1 MTHSAVLS
9 HYVLD
14 HLPLM
19 MGDLPESVASGSNTF
34 AQKIG
39 SAGGYD
45 SDNLWSAG
53 VAVDFST
60 GIGRSLA
67 EGGIYYAELDTRRP
81 AAVLPPLARI
91 VRLAEFAQNEEDTSG
106 LARHA
111 YFAEGEGR
119 IFMAVG
125 VRLYEW
131 IEGLQAWQNKF
142 HTGLHATSLAYF
154 DGYLHVAGWRPIN
167 YAATPDTPGHR
178 DYLWIRIDN
187 FEYGFDTTEV
197 PGITTPSI
205 FHPFGGLLYCAQ
217 GNNLYYTAG
226 SQQEDDDTNYPKP
239 PWQWEWIGPVRFGSK
254 GDSITGIAGV
264 IYQQLGQRYVYVST
278 ESMLNVLLPGDIPF
292 GVTPWPM
299 RSPTNGV
306 GMKTFYNR
314 IYIPVGGD
322 LFALQSNGDL
332 ISSGVDNSPEG
343 LPQELS
349 GNHWDIA
356 TSANLPFVTVR
367 GASQSTVWAGKAS
380 SWHFVGKMNTDDN
393 VIGAHFTD
401 TYGRLFV
408 VTDSGVCYH
417 YYLGNTSRPVRYDN
431 AYRYAPSGVIDTGW
445 YTGALFEQHK
455 YWHSV
460 FVDVNCLTEESSVEL
475 RYIADDEDVCAN
487 TTINYDD
494 WHSLGFVTH
503 DQQELTF
510 GYQLSSKRVRVV
522 ALMRSSDPKYTPEIR
537 SIGIRY
543 TPKIVDRNRWSI
555 TVKLPRHELYDA
567 AGNIIEDYDQ
577 ATFDNQLDGLRKR
590 TKPIFFR
597 DLDGKQYWVLVTG
610 VSRRVHSV
618 GNKDCEVPA
627 LEYDV
632 DWSFALTEVANEVQD
647 PTA

>member
-1 MTHSAVLS
+1 
-9 HYVLD
+9 
-14 HLPLM
+14 
-19 MGDLPESVASGSNTF
+19 MGDFPESVASGSNTF

-60 GIGRSLA
+60 GIGHSLA
-67 EGGIYYAELDTRRP
+67 EGGIYYSELDTRRP
-81 AAVLPPLARI
+81 GAVLPPLART
-91 VRLAEFAQNEEDTSG
+91 VRLADFVQNEEDDSG

-119 IFMAVG
+119 IFMAAG
-125 VRLYEW
+125 KRLYEW
-131 IEGLQAWQNKF
+131 IEGLQAWTNKF
-142 HTGLHATSLAYF
+142 HTGLHATGLAYF
-154 DGYLHVAGWRPIN
+154 DGYLHVAGYRPR
-167 YAATPDTPGHR
+167 ADSAGVVTREGAR

-187 FEYGFDTTEV
+187 FEYGFDAIAT
-197 PGITTPSI
+197 PNISTPSI
-205 FHPFGGLLYCAQ
+205 FHVFGGLLYCAQ

-239 PWQWEWIGPVRFGSK
+239 PWQWEWAGPVRFGSK

-299 RSPTNGV
+299 RSPINGV

-356 TSANLPFVTVR
+356 TSANIPFVTIR

-380 SWHFVGKMNTDDN
+380 SWHFIGKMRPGEN
-393 VIGAHFTD
+393 VIGAHFND
-401 TYGRLFV
+401 TYGRLF
-408 VTDSGVCYH
+408 TISDTGLCYH
-417 YYLGNTSRPVRYDN
+417 YYMGNTSRPVRYDRS
-431 AYRYAPSGVIDTGW
+431 YRYAHSGAIDTGW

-460 FVDVNCLTEESSVEL
+460 FVDVNCLSPASGGRGESSVEIL
-475 RYIADDEDVCAN
+475 YQADDEDACAD
-487 TTINYDD
+487 TSINYDE
-494 WHSLGFVTH
+494 WHSLGFITH
-503 DQQELTF
+503 EQQELTF
-510 GYQLSSKRVRVV
+510 GYQLSSKRIRV
-522 ALMRSSDPKYTPEIR
+522 AAMMRSNDPLHTPEIR

-555 TVKLPRHELYDA
+555 TVKLPRHDLYDA
-567 AGNIIEDYDQ
+567 AGILMEGYNQTEV
-577 ATFDNQLDGLRKR
+577 DNQLDTLRKR
-590 TKPIFFR
+590 TTPVFFR

-618 GNKDCEVPA
+618 GNKDCEEA
-627 LEYDV
+627 TLEYDV
-632 DWSFALTEVANEVQD
+632 DWSFALTEVASEVQD
-647 PTA
+647 PTEA